1 MIRTRSPY
9 IPILAACFGVF
20 IAADDQVVVVTI
32 LPSIMG
38 DFRLGVDDLS
48 QVSWIITAYLLGYTC
63 GMPLIGKLSD
73 VYGHRTVY
81 VSAMLLFAVGSVL
94 CAIANDLWP
103 LVAFRVIQA
112 VGGGAV
118 IPVTIAMIGHLFPPG
133 RRAPA
138 LGILGASAEFGG
150 VIGPMW
156 GALLD
161 RFLDWR
167 WVFWINVPLVAASIL
182 LLLLLV
188 PGGTGQKTP
197 VDYLGGFWIM
207 LSLVLFTLSISRWPD
222 YPPLA
227 AAGIVLSLALAAGFI
242 WRERRIP
249 YPLIPPALFRR
260 ATFSGANL
268 THFFVGI
275 GLIIAMVNVPLIT
288 NTVMG
293 KEPLEGG
300 LRLVR
305 FTAAIPVGGILGGL
319 AVSRLGYRLP
329 TALGLA
335 LAAVSFFLMMGWD
348 TSLTDPALTIHLVIG
363 GFGFGLVIAPIAA
376 AAVDSSPAAHR
387 GSASGLLT
395 VMRLMG
401 MTVGLAA
408 IAAWGTDRFDILVR
422 DIDLPFTDPDYV
434 SRVSEAGLSVFEGF
448 FLVAF
453 VVSLVALVPTFFM
466 KRVSADVE
474 LAESPPR
481 REEDGP
487 GPPTPA
493 HRPQKDDRFAR
504 KQP

>member
-1 MIRTRSPY
+1 MIRVRSPY
-9 IPILAACFGVF
+9 IPVLAACFGVF

-48 QVSWIITAYLLGYTC
+48 QVSWIITGYLLGYTC
-63 GMPLIGKLSD
+63 AMPLIGKLSD
-73 VYGHRTVY
+73 VYGHLRVY
-81 VSAMLLFAVGSVL
+81 VAAMLLFAVGSVL

-103 LVAFRVIQA
+103 LVAYRVLQA

-118 IPVTIAMIGHLFPPG
+118 IPVTIALIGNLFPPG

-138 LGILGASAEFGG
+138 LGLLGASAEFGG

-156 GALLD
+156 GALID

-182 LLLLLV
+182 LLVLLV
-188 PGGTGQKTP
+188 PGRTGQKSP

-207 LSLVLFTLSISRWPD
+207 VALILFTLSIYRWPD
-222 YPPLA
+222 SPPLA
-227 AAGIVLSLALAAGFI
+227 ATGIALSIALAIGFV
-242 WRERRIP
+242 WREKCIP
-249 YPLIPPALFRR
+249 HPLVPPALFRR
-260 ATFSGANL
+260 LSFSGANV
-268 THFFVGI
+268 THFLVGI

-288 NTVMG
+288 DTVMG

-319 AVSRLGYRLP
+319 AVSKLGYRLP
-329 TALGLA
+329 TMVGLA
-335 LAAVSFFLMMGWD
+335 LAALSFFFMMGWD
-348 TSLTDPALTIHLVIG
+348 TTLTDPALTIHLVIG

-376 AAVDSSPAAHR
+376 AAVDSSPAEHR

-408 IAAWGTDRFDILVR
+408 IAAWGTDRFDLLVR
-422 DIDLPFTDPDYV
+422 EIDISFTDPDYS
-434 SRVSEAGLSVFEGF
+434 SRVSQAGLTVFEGF
-448 FLVAF
+448 FLVAL
-453 VVSLVALVPTFFM
+453 VVSALALVPAFFM
-466 KRVSADVE
+466 KRPPSALE
-474 LAESPPR
+474 L
-481 REEDGP
+481 D
-487 GPPTPA
+487 
-493 HRPQKDDRFAR
+493 
-504 KQP
+504 

>member
-1 MIRTRSPY
+1 MIRARSPY

-38 DFRLGVDDLS
+38 DFRLGVDDLG
-48 QVSWIITAYLLGYTC
+48 QVSWIITGYLLGYTC

-73 VYGHRTVY
+73 VYGHRQVY
-81 VSAMLLFAVGSVL
+81 VSAMVLFAVGSVL

-103 LVAFRVIQA
+103 LVGYRILQA

-138 LGILGASAEFGG
+138 LGLLGASAEFGG

-156 GALLD
+156 GALID

-167 WVFWINVPLVAASIL
+167 WVFWINVPLVALSIL

-188 PGGTGQKTP
+188 PGGTGRKTP
-197 VDYLGGFWIM
+197 VDYLGGFWLM
-207 LSLVLFTLSISRWPD
+207 LALVILTLSISRWSD
-222 YPPLA
+222 SPPLA
-227 AAGIVLSLALAAGFI
+227 AVGIALSMVLAGGFVI
-242 WRERRIP
+242 RGKRIP
-249 YPLIPPALFRR
+249 HPIIDPRLFQR
-260 ATFSGANL
+260 AAFSGANL
-268 THFFVGI
+268 THFFIGV
-275 GLIIAMVNVPLIT
+275 GLIVAMVNVPLIT

-293 KEPLEGG
+293 EDSLEGG

-305 FTAAIPVGGILGGL
+305 FTAAVPVGGILGGL
-319 AVSRLGYRLP
+319 AVSRLGYRIP
-329 TALGLA
+329 TALGLV
-335 LAAVSFFLMMGWD
+335 LAAVSFFLMQGWD
-348 TSLTDPALTIHLVIG
+348 TSLADPDLTIHLVIG

-376 AAVDSSPAAHR
+376 AAVDSAPTEHR

-408 IAAWGTDRFDILVR
+408 IAAWGTDRFDFLVR
-422 DIDLPFTDPDYV
+422 GIDLSFTDPDYV
-434 SRVSEAGLSVFEGF
+434 SHVSQAGLTVFRGF
-448 FLVAF
+448 FIVAL
-453 VVSLVALVPTFFM
+453 VVSLAALLPTFFM
-466 KRVSADVE
+466 KRPGGDVK
-474 LAESPPR
+474 LTGS
-481 REEDGP
+481 GP
-487 GPPTPA
+487 GDPAPPLPK
-493 HRPQKDDRFAR
+493 P
-504 KQP
+504 

>member
-1 MIRTRSPY
+1 
-9 IPILAACFGVF
+9 
-20 IAADDQVVVVTI
+20 
-32 LPSIMG
+32 
-38 DFRLGVDDLS
+38 
-48 QVSWIITAYLLGYTC
+48 
-63 GMPLIGKLSD
+63 
-73 VYGHRTVY
+73 
-81 VSAMLLFAVGSVL
+81 
-94 CAIANDLWP
+94 
-103 LVAFRVIQA
+103 
-112 VGGGAV
+112 
-118 IPVTIAMIGHLFPPG
+118 
-133 RRAPA
+133 
-138 LGILGASAEFGG
+138 
-150 VIGPMW
+150 
-156 GALLD
+156 
-161 RFLDWR
+161 
-167 WVFWINVPLVAASIL
+167 
-182 LLLLLV
+182 
-188 PGGTGQKTP
+188 
-197 VDYLGGFWIM
+197 
-207 LSLVLFTLSISRWPD
+207 
-222 YPPLA
+222 
-227 AAGIVLSLALAAGFI
+227 
-242 WRERRIP
+242 
-249 YPLIPPALFRR
+249 
-260 ATFSGANL
+260 
-268 THFFVGI
+268 
-275 GLIIAMVNVPLIT
+275 MVNVPLIT

-329 TALGLA
+329 TALGLVM
-335 LAAVSFFLMMGWD
+335 AAVSFFLMMGWD

-422 DIDLPFTDPDYV
+422 DIDLPFTDPNYV
-434 SRVSEAGLSVFEGF
+434 TRVSEAGLSVFEGF

-487 GPPTPA
+487 GPPTLA